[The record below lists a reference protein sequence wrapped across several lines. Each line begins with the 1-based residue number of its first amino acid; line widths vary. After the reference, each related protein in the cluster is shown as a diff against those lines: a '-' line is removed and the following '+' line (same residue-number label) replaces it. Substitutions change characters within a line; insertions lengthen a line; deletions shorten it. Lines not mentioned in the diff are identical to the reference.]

1 MNAIMTIYNVFTII
15 IYFVLSFTC
24 LYVGY
29 KKGLRKGHKKGY
41 TEGGSYVCNRIR
53 EIINGSEYKM
63 LDESGLEMPDISN
76 VPLIGSTVYSVLR
89 PSLDIDAPAHIEPW
103 TVYGSGITKSGEI
116 YVLSFDKEIFL
127 LDDED
132 EGLSFSTRE
141 KAENH
146 LKKIESRCK

>member
-1 MNAIMTIYNVFTII
+1 MNAIMTIYNVLTI
-15 IYFVLSFTC
+15 VLSFTC

-29 KKGLRKGHKKGY
+29 KNGLRKGHIKGY
-41 TEGGSYVCNRIR
+41 TEGVSFVCNRIR

-76 VPLIGSTVYSVLR
+76 VPLIGATVYSVF
-89 PSLDIDAPAHIEPW
+89 PNDLDDGGYHIEPFTIW
-103 TVYGSGITKSGEI
+103 GSGITKDGDI
-116 YVLSFDKEIFL
+116 YVLSFDKEIYI